1 MLLIYIERYSRHMH
15 TADHYPQM
23 YIAKAEWEIQGEKP
37 AASRPTSRTGAEMDA
52 WNSLFQY
59 TFL

>member
-1 MLLIYIERYSRHMH
+1 MH